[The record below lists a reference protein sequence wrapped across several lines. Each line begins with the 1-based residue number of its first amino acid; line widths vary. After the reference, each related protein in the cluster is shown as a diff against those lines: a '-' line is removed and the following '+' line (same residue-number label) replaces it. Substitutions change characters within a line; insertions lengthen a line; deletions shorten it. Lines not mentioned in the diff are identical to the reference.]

1 MHVPYLMYHYTIIF
15 YIVSFYDVSFY
26 DVSFTLSFFIPY
38 LNSMS
43 EVIVGW
49 SLFWNNGQIK

>member
-15 YIVSFYDVSFY
+15 YIVSFY